1 MDKKN
6 FRVFWV
12 VLYQEYIQS
21 LKYMDSFHLF
31 FSWHRK
37 ELRQKAVIE
46 WAPKNCYEVPP
57 QESDFRDM
65 VPKDAA

>member
-1 MDKKN
+1 MDNKN

-21 LKYMDSFHLF
+21 LKHMDSIHLF

-37 ELRQKAVIE
+37 ELRQKKLQLNEHLRIII
-46 WAPKNCYEVPP
+46 K
-57 QESDFRDM
+57 
-65 VPKDAA
+65 